1 MPLTILYSDRI
12 EDLAADLVEKIQADK
27 DPGSDPFKFTQ
38 VVVPNTNIAKWLQMR
53 MFAREKELC
62 AGVRF
67 PFMEQRLTELMRAN
81 LAHPEQFELLPDH
94 AYAQAIMRIL
104 LASTDDAFKEFRAYI
119 AGDQGEAP
127 LKIETQKQARMA
139 WQLADKLAGL
149 MDQYEVRRPEIVE
162 NWLAGGNAKNV
173 NTPPAGVE
181 AAEAALAKALWG
193 EDGIFPENGNR
204 LSLRQLYDRV
214 KDEDPL
220 APASGESKIYFF
232 GQSTL
237 TLLQARILVWLAK
250 RYEVIFYHN
259 NPCREYWGDIET
271 ARERRKV
278 LFGVTQKSGEVDPDK
293 TFDWTQNNNNVAIE
307 NPLLTKFG
315 IAGRETLRL
324 LVDLEEELGEE
335 QSFTWELVSR
345 RDAPS
350 EETTV
355 LSRVQE
361 SIRKRTSEVEKL
373 PQDASIQ
380 VVGTPG
386 IRREVEMVY
395 NSILGSVYRPEGVE
409 GDRPWPDCTFSDI
422 AVLVPDMQ
430 TYRPVIESVF
440 DARGEVPYGLID
452 TSAAESSQCLA
463 GFLSLMELKRKGLS
477 RETLFAVLEN
487 PCVQAAQNF
496 TREDVADWRELTEK
510 LGAFD
515 GFDRKDVDDCFCWDW
530 ALSRLRLGRVADS
543 LTTVGNPSEELPLVM
558 DGGNEALKLSEIV
571 ELLYRELGA
580 AFDAADGTLRK
591 LPCAE
596 EASVRPTEPLTWAR
610 VLGHLVHRFLA
621 VPKDDQ
627 LEENVLGEIMRT
639 LDGLTGI
646 ATPQTFDLPVA
657 AVEHFVGGIA
667 CRKGGYLTHGVTI
680 AGLQPMRP
688 VPFKQ
693 VYVLGLGAGGFPGR
707 TTSSTLDIRGAGWRL
722 GDVSVPN
729 ANRYLFL
736 ETLMSVRDRLVLSYP
751 SRDIE
756 KDAEL
761 FPSSLVLELE
771 SFIGKAVVNDVA
783 ADGKSA
789 GFLEFKGY
797 PLLEHGEAQMDAEAL
812 KKSSVCKIS
821 WKDEDGGVKFAGILP
836 TYSTRA
842 RKLARRRN
850 GGSDDDPRSAREWR
864 EAPLTMPPEYTAKEL
879 AEFIRSPVRAVLR
892 YRYGVAVEGYLDREL
907 EPDSPLGIADGPTL
921 WDLQA
926 AWLKHSTDGLEK
938 AFRNL
943 QLSGGAP
950 MGFLGD
956 FAKSKMEETLA
967 AKVDDIQ
974 SFLASFGGAEMVE
987 KAPTRSGRYRIGW
1000 GSGQQR
1006 DEKFYSVEQPGW
1018 LENEQTHEVSVL
1030 VSGSLGDKGKI
1041 SKFPS
1046 DRTLESLMAF
1056 VIDLATREE
1065 QTPRSLRVGVVDL
1078 NKGTCRAWRWENLT
1092 PERAKAYL
1100 KTITDAY
1107 QNCLKSGVDGRPIA
1121 LEYKKVADASD
1132 ALAKCLTSD
1141 VSAGSAAP
1149 GADDEAAYD
1158 ILLEEVLAEDFAK
1171 AKKKSFNNNLV
1182 IQKIVDGLVAEPDVA
1197 TLKSWIKGRYSV
1209 PLAGVREDEPGQAV
1223 EGTEEGVQ

>member
-1 MPLTILYSDRI
+1 MALTILYSDRI
-12 EDLAADLVEKIQADK
+12 ADLAADLAGKIKAEKTSGA
-27 DPGSDPFKFTQ
+27 DPFKFTQ
-38 VVVPNTNIAKWLQMR
+38 VVVPNANIAKWLQMR
-53 MFAREKELC
+53 MFAREKDLC
-62 AGVRF
+62 AGIRF
-67 PFMEQRLTELMRAN
+67 PFMEQRLTALMHVN
-81 LAHPEQFELLPDH
+81 LEHPEQFELLPDH

-104 LASTDDAFKEFRAYI
+104 LTSTDDAFKDFRVYI
-119 AGDQGEAP
+119 SGGQGDAP

-162 NWLAGGNAKNV
+162 NWLAGGSAKNV
-173 NTPPAGVE
+173 HTPPAGIE

-193 EDGIFPENGNR
+193 AGGVFPGDGNR

-214 KDEDPL
+214 KDTEPRV
-220 APASGESKIYFF
+220 PVSGENKIYFF

-250 RYEVIFYHN
+250 KYDVIFYHN

-271 ARERRKV
+271 ARERRRA
-278 LFGVTQKSGEVDPDK
+278 LFGVTEKSGEVDPDK
-293 TFDWTQNNNNVAIE
+293 AFDWTQNDDTIE

-315 IAGRETLRL
+315 LAGRETLRL

-335 QSFTWELVSR
+335 QAFTWTPVSR
-345 RDAPS
+345 MDAAS
-350 EETTV
+350 EKPTV

-361 SIRKRTSEVEKL
+361 SIRGRTSKVEKL

-380 VVGTPG
+380 VVGAPG

-395 NSILGSVYRPEGVE
+395 NSILGSVYRPKGVE
-409 GDRPWPDCTFSDI
+409 GNRPWPDCTFSDI

-430 TYRPVIESVF
+430 AYRPVIESVF

-452 TSAAESSQCLA
+452 TSASESSQCLA

-515 GFDRKDVDDCFCWDW
+515 GFDRKNADDCFCWDW

-543 LTTVGNPSEELPLVM
+543 LTMVGNPSEELPLVM
-558 DGGNEALKLSEIV
+558 AGGNEALKFSEIV

-580 AFDAADGTLRK
+580 AFDTEDGTVRK

-596 EASVRPTEPLTWAR
+596 GASVRSAESQPLTWAR

-627 LEENVLGEIMRT
+627 LEENVLRELLRT
-639 LDGLTGI
+639 LNGLTGI
-646 ATPQTFDLPVA
+646 ATPQTFELPVA

-707 TTSSTLDIRGAGWRL
+707 TSSTTLDIRGEGWRL

-729 ANRYLFL
+729 TNRYLFL
-736 ETLMSVRDRLVLSYP
+736 ETLMSVQDRLVLSYP

-783 ADGKSA
+783 ADGKPA

-797 PLLEHGEAQMDAEAL
+797 PLLEHGEARMDAEAL
-812 KKSSVCKIS
+812 KKSSVCEIS
-821 WKDEDGGVKFAGILP
+821 WKDEDGGVKFVGILP
-836 TYSTRA
+836 TYSAKA

-850 GGSDDDPRSAREWR
+850 GGCDDDPRSAREWE

-879 AEFIRSPVRAVLR
+879 AEFIRSPMRAVLC

-938 AFRNL
+938 AFRSL

-956 FAKSKMEETLA
+956 FAKSKMEEALT
-967 AKVDDIQ
+967 AKANDIQ
-974 SFLASFGGAEMVE
+974 SFIATFGDTEELG
-987 KAPTRSGRYRIGW
+987 KAPTRSGRYRLGW
-1000 GSGQQR
+1000 GNGRQR

-1030 VSGSLGDKGKI
+1030 VSGFLGDENKI
-1041 SKFPS
+1041 SKFPP
-1046 DRTLESLMAF
+1046 DRTLEPLMTF
-1056 VIDLATREE
+1056 VIDLATRED

-1092 PERAKAYL
+1092 PERAKGYL
-1100 KTITDAY
+1100 KIITHAY
-1107 QNCLKSGVDGRPIA
+1107 QNYLKSGTNGRPVG
-1121 LEYKKVADASD
+1121 LEYRNVAGVPD
-1132 ALAKCLTSD
+1132 LLEKCRTSG
-1141 VSAGSAAP
+1141 VPAGSAAQ
-1149 GADDEAAYD
+1149 GGDDEAAYD
-1158 ILLEEVLAEDFAK
+1158 RLLEKVLDGGSAR

-1182 IQKIVDGLVAEPDVA
+1182 IQKVVDGLVVEPDAA
-1197 TLKSWIKGRYSV
+1197 TLRAWIKGRYSV
-1209 PLAGVREDEPGQAV
+1209 PLEGVREDRPEQTA
-1223 EGTEEGVQ
+1223 EGAKEGA